1 MSTLSTVRERHQ
13 KETCMNQRS
22 TFKSTAIAAAS
33 AALTALAAFGA
44 HAVEATQWNPQA
56 GSATT
61 ASLEASATHTAW
73 ATDLG
78 EATQF
83 HDAVTRDTMASRADV
98 KADLKMAK
106 SRGLMNDTGEGGAS
120 DRVLAQRE
128 AFVHEEHDRLMAL
141 NDAQSS
147 DPIGEMIS
155 AMAPTDDWFSDTAYE
170 AYTPD
175 SFEVLSMAE
184 YMPQDFGY
192 AMPNGSEDR
201 AALTPGEIVAMR

>member
-1 MSTLSTVRERHQ
+1 VHVHGATRHE
-13 KETCMNQRS
+13 KENGMTRQS
-22 TFKSTAIAAAS
+22 TFRRTIVAAA
-33 AALTALAAFGA
+33 TAVVTAVAAFGA
-44 HAVEATQWNPQA
+44 QAIEAMQWNPQA
-56 GSATT
+56 GSAT
-61 ASLEASATHTAW
+61 AAAEEASATHTAW

-83 HDAVTRDTMASRADV
+83 HDAVTRDTMTSRATV
-98 KADLKMAK
+98 KADLMTAR

-141 NDAQSS
+141 NEAQSS

-175 SFEVLSMAE
+175 SFEVMSMAE
-184 YMPQDFGY
+184 YMPQDFVY
-192 AMPNGSEDR
+192 VLPSEMEDGT
-201 AALTPGEIVAMR
+201 ALTPGEIVAMR